1 MVNSVLLVLWG
12 VLVWFVFGG
21 DAISTLSI
29 TGNKFY
35 DATGQQVFFKGI
47 PPPNRRS
54 ID

>member
-21 DAISTLSI
+21 EAISTLSI

-35 DATGQQVFFKGI
+35 DATGEQVFFKGF
-47 PPPNRRS
+47 PPPTRRS